1 MSVSIIIPIRNE
13 EENIKKITR
22 KISKLNIDLEICIID
37 DYSSDNS
44 FKEALQIK
52 KKLSFIKV
60 AKNKKKGLGSAINTW
75 AKFSQ

>member
-1 MSVSIIIPIRNE
+1 MSISIIIPIRNE
-13 EENIKKITR
+13 EENIEKITR

-44 FKEALQIK
+44 FKEATRLK

-60 AKNKKKGLGSAINTW
+60 TKNKKKGLR
-75 AKFSQ
+75 FSHKYWT